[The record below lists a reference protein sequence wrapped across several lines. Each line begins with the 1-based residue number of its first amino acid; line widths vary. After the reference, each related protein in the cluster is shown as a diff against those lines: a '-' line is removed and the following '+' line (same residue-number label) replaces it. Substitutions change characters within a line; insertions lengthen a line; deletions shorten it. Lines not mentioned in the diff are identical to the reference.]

1 MIRLRI
7 VIGPSREFYQRLT
20 DLRPGLRY
28 SPCKVL
34 TEPSRMLGHLVSTG
48 HAASSDLETRPAPVR
63 TRTEPAR
70 DRPQG
75 WFGRL
80 FAQIFRR

>member
-1 MIRLRI
+1 
-7 VIGPSREFYQRLT
+7 
-20 DLRPGLRY
+20 
-28 SPCKVL
+28 
-34 TEPSRMLGHLVSTG
+34 MLGHLVSTG